1 MAKILIVDDDL
12 DVVEVG
18 RVILEGEGYQVV
30 TANNREDGM
39 AAVKA
44 EKPNLILLDVMME
57 REDDGFVMAQ
67 DLRRAG
73 NNTPIIMMTNV
84 SKVFGREF
92 GADSEMV
99 PVNEFVEKPVDPQTL
114 KALVKKHLA

>member
-44 EKPNLILLDVMME
+44 ENPNLILLDVMME

-84 SKVFGREF
+84 SKVFGRQF

>member
-73 NNTPIIMMTNV
+73 DKTPIIMMTNV
-84 SKVFGREF
+84 SKVFGRKF